1 MRISKL
7 VMYTEIQMTLQDIT
21 IQTYQDNFDM
31 YKEKTP
37 NEMSGEF
44 VVWMNAFIALLPRD
58 GYVFE
63 FGSAE
68 GRDARYLR
76 DRGVQMYCTDVIP
89 QALEELSVDNFKTA
103 IYDFR
108 EDPHDSWQ
116 DAYDGVLAKAVFLH
130 ASQEMFEKALRH
142 ISVMLKHQ
150 GVACLTFKLGKGDE
164 IETDKLG
171 GKRYFKL
178 YEEEELIEIIR
189 HNKDFEIIKTF
200 VMSELKWTQVL
211 LKKIG

>member
-1 MRISKL
+1 MRISNH
-7 VMYTEIQMTLQDIT
+7 VMYTKIQMTIQDIT

-37 NEMSGEF
+37 SEMSGEF
-44 VVWMNAFIALLPRD
+44 VAWMNAFAALLPKD
-58 GYVFE
+58 AYVFE

-76 DRGVQMYCTDVIP
+76 DRGIQMHCTDVIP

-103 IYDFR
+103 MYDFR
-108 EDPHDSWQ
+108 EDPHDSWY

-130 ASQEMFEKALRH
+130 ASQEMFEKALRN
-142 ISVMLKHQ
+142 ISMMVKHQ
-150 GVACLTFKLGKGDE
+150 GVTCLTFKVGKGDD

-171 GKRYFKL
+171 GMRYFKL
-178 YEEEELIEIIR
+178 YEEDELMEIIR
-189 HNKDFEIIKTF
+189 QAVSTI
-200 VMSELKWTQVL
+200 
-211 LKKIG
+211 